1 MSMGRQLTATVWI
14 LAAGPPNQSM
24 ISLAMATRL
33 RRNGGAAVLEVDGK
47 LKMGEG
53 VDQFRAQWTQAVNN
67 GARFLVIILSGVP
80 VIDSS
85 GLGSL
90 MRCYSSVKAVGGRV
104 KLVGA
109 NEMVRQALGV
119 THLGKLFDFYDNE
132 AAALASIP
140 TTTTP

>member
-1 MSMGRQLTATVWI
+1 
-14 LAAGPPNQSM
+14 
-24 ISLAMATRL
+24 MATRL
-33 RRNGGAAVLEVDGK
+33 RRNGVAAVLEVDGK
-47 LKMGEG
+47 LKMGEA

-67 GARFLVIILSGVP
+67 GARFLVIVLSGVP

-109 NEMVRQALGV
+109 NEAVRQTLGV
-119 THLGKLFDFYDNE
+119 THLDKLFDFYDNE

>member
-1 MSMGRQLTATVWI
+1 M
-14 LAAGPPNQSM
+14 
-24 ISLAMATRL
+24 
-33 RRNGGAAVLEVDGK
+33 AAVLEVDGK
-47 LKMGEG
+47 LKMGEA

-67 GARFLVIILSGVP
+67 GARFLVIVLSGVP